1 MSGMTL
7 FFMVVGVSVT
17 VTKLFNFVE
26 YIGGGNAYGK
36 IKKNISVTA
45 QPLPRRWISRPSRA
59 RWTMSAYAIV

>member
-17 VTKLFNFVE
+17 VTKLFNFVG

-36 IKKNISVTA
+36 RKSKRTY
-45 QPLPRRWISRPSRA
+45 L
-59 RWTMSAYAIV
+59 

>member
-26 YIGGGNAYGK
+26 YIGGGNTYGK
-36 IKKNISVTA
+36 RKSKRTY
-45 QPLPRRWISRPSRA
+45 L
-59 RWTMSAYAIV
+59 